1 MRAGVP
7 DETKPENHRIGLPA
21 SVGVVRHGQSV
32 GNVAHAEATAN
43 RSERLELDTRDVDV
57 PLSDLGRQQ
66 AEALGRR
73 LATLGPAEAPTAVLV
88 SPFLRAQQTARYA
101 LDACGGAVAD
111 LEVRVDER
119 LRDRDLGV
127 LEGLT
132 WRGVQAKYPELA
144 ATRSKLG
151 KFYQRPP
158 GGEAWTDVLLRLRSV
173 HQTLL
178 HEYADERLLIF
189 SHDVIVLLFRYLY
202 DDLDERAVLDLG
214 QQDPVR
220 NGSLTTFVRQ
230 GGRLRLESYNVVAPL
245 EEADRAVAE

>member
-1 MRAGVP
+1 MRAAVP
-7 DETKPENHRIGLPA
+7 DQTPSHEHRIGLPERLW
-21 SVGVVRHGQSV
+21 VVRHGQSI
-32 GNVAHAEATAN
+32 GNLAHAEATAN

-57 PLSDLGRQQ
+57 PLSDLGRLQ
-66 AEALGRR
+66 AEALGRQ
-73 LATLGPAEAPTAVLV
+73 LAALGPAQAPTAVLV

-101 LDACGGAVAD
+101 LDACGDGAAA

-178 HEYADERLLIF
+178 HEYADSRLLIF

-214 QQDPVR
+214 LQDPVR
-220 NGSLTTFVRQ
+220 NGSLTTFVRS

-245 EEADRAVAE
+245 EEEARVVAD

>member
-1 MRAGVP
+1 MP
-7 DETKPENHRIGLPA
+7 DDTTQHHRIGLPETLW
-21 SVGVVRHGQSV
+21 VVRHGQST
-32 GNVAHAEATAN
+32 GNVAHAEATAA

-57 PLSDLGRQQ
+57 PLSELGRRQ
-66 AEALGRR
+66 AEALGQH
-73 LATLGPAEAPTAVLV
+73 LGSLDPGQRPTAVLV

-101 LDACGGAVAD
+101 LAACGAAVAD

-178 HEYADERLLIF
+178 HEYADQRLVVF

-202 DDLDERAVLDLG
+202 DDLDERGVLDLG
-214 QQDPVR
+214 QADPVR
-220 NGSLTTFVRQ
+220 NGSLTTFVRK
-230 GGRLRLESYNVVAPL
+230 GGRLRLESYNLVAPL
-245 EEADRAVAE
+245 EEDVSA